1 MMKHT
6 AILAAVLLL
15 LPAAAMAQFVSG
27 PSPRGPV
34 QTGPAAPPNATH
46 GITVSASAS
55 SRIPA
60 TSARITLNLSSADR
74 ALSLD
79 AQSLQPVIDA
89 LVKAG
94 ADPASVHLPPNFSA
108 PGRSNLASLT
118 ATVANP
124 TAAMMQSGIVS
135 VGTSV
140 ASAKNL
146 VLNGAMVMLIAQH
159 CADALDHVRGQA
171 IERAHAKAES
181 IAKDLGVQ
189 VGSVLNVQSFEQ
201 SWPDGSCQSQYNING
216 YAGDPNQPQSPQD
229 YVTVPVQSNITITYA
244 IK

>member
-1 MMKHT
+1 MKRT
-6 AILAAVLLL
+6 AILVAALLL
-15 LPAAAMAQFVSG
+15 LPLAAGAQVVQ
-27 PSPRGPV
+27 RGPV
-34 QTGPAAPPNATH
+34 MPGGAAAQNPAH

-60 TSARITLNLSSADR
+60 TSARITLNVSSADR
-74 ALSLD
+74 SLSLD
-79 AQSLQPVIDA
+79 AASLQPVVDA

-94 ADPASVHLPPNFSA
+94 ADPSSVQLPPNFSA
-108 PGRSNLASLT
+108 PGRSNLASIT

-124 TAAMMQSGIVS
+124 TAAMMQSGIVT

-159 CADALDHVRGQA
+159 CAGALDNVRGQA
-171 IERAHAKAES
+171 IERAHDKAES
-181 IAKDLGVQ
+181 IAKDLGVH

-201 SWPDGSCQSQYNING
+201 GWPDGSCQSQYNVNG
-216 YAGDPNQPQSPQD
+216 YMGSPDAPQSPQD